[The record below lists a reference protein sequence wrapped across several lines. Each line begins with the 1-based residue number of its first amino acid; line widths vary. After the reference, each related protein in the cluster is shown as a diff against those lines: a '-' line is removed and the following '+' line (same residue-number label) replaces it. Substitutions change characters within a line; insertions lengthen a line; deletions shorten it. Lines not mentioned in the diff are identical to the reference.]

1 MIKICISIQFIN
13 NQTKGVIMNESITK
27 MVATKV
33 SEVETAIRDAY
44 RTADSNVPVMEDE
57 NLRFHFVS
65 KEFRRKLV
73 DVEFHYERFFLSL
86 FVNGLERT
94 FAIKIS
100 DLFNMKEETSIEIQ
114 FGNKLSVPPPK
125 VERKAKVVHDRSHIH
140 NVIHFVTINNVISR
154 RTMVSILMKLFE
166 CSDASA
172 HNWIAEMLKLGT
184 LKQNV
189 NHILTSTFKEVP
201 GTLNLKHKK
210 MIEDHIGT
218 LLEDKVQLVFC
229 AFAVPASVI
238 SYDEI
243 KESITKKSL
252 NALND
257 IFILEDGKVS
267 LTDFGGKALC
277 QMTPYR
283 D

>member
-1 MIKICISIQFIN
+1 
-13 NQTKGVIMNESITK
+13 MNESITK

-33 SEVETAIRDAY
+33 SEVEAAVRDAY
-44 RTADSNVPVMEDE
+44 RTSDANVPVMEDE
-57 NLRFHFVS
+57 NLRFHIVG
-65 KEFRRKLV
+65 KEFRRKLT
-73 DVEFHYERFFLSL
+73 DLEFHYERFFLSL
-86 FVNGLERT
+86 FVNDLEKT
-94 FAIKIS
+94 FKIKIS
-100 DLFNMKEETSIEIQ
+100 DLFNLHKEENSIEIQ
-114 FGNKLSVPPPK
+114 FGSRPTVPAPK
-125 VERKAKVVHDRSHIH
+125 VTRKSRSSSHDRGHIH
-140 NVIHFVTINNVISR
+140 NVIHYITINNVVSR

-201 GTLNLKHKK
+201 GTFNPKHKK